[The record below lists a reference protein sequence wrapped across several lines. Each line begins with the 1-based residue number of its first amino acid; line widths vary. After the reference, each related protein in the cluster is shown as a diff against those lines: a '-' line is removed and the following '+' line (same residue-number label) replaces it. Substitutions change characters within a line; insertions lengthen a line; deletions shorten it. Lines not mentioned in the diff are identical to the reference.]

1 MDNQELIRKIFE
13 LVKQELLRIHGDSP
27 VEHVKADE
35 YVKAAEHEPVHCKAC
50 ISHEVSKNVISE
62 SDVKHAL
69 ANGAGEIVISPKAI
83 ITCLA
88 DEYAIKHNIKIVR
101 KV

>member
-13 LVKQELLRIHGDSP
+13 LVKQELLQIYGNSP
-27 VEHVKADE
+27 VEC
-35 YVKAAEHEPVHCKAC
+35 VKAAEHVPEHSKAC
-50 ISHEVSKNVISE
+50 SSYEIGKNVISE

-69 ANGAGEIVISPKAI
+69 SNGAGEIIISPKAI

-101 KV
+101 KG